1 MQGLGGTRDLDSAL
15 TRYEKQRNRDTKPA
29 FEWTVDLAR
38 LRGASEIE
46 ERLFM
51 TIGQDETEAANFF
64 GTLSGGSE
72 GANRRVGVEQRNV
85 GRQGRSP
92 AREGRRV
99 GQGRDGDLGSQ

>member
-15 TRYEKQRNRDTKPA
+15 TRYEKQRNHDTKSA

-64 GTLSGGSE
+64 GTLT
-72 GANRRVGVEQRNV
+72 GVVPMRSFF
-85 GRQGRSP
+85 SP
-92 AREGRRV
+92 AHLVRLIGVKDFVRLARA
-99 GQGRDGDLGSQ
+99 RSR